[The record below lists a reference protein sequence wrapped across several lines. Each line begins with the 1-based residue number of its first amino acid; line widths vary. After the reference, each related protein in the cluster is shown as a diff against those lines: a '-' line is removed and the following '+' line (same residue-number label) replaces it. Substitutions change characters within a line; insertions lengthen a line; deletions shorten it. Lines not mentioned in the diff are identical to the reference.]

1 MNKHMLF
8 ERVDVVL
15 ILAKCMVPFSIFLQP
30 AVVCSSVCILMDEFE
45 RVNHPILQVPCPS
58 KTMNT
63 I

>member
-1 MNKHMLF
+1 MNKHMFF

-30 AVVCSSVCILMDEFE
+30 AVVRSSVCILMDEFE
-45 RVNHPILQVPCPS
+45 HVNHPILQVPCPS